1 MGICYEIKMQDDFN
15 WKYSGTTKR
24 KQLNKFKKAFQKA
37 GGYTPELIAEWYGHA
52 IFDIGKS
59 NPEIDVYGNAILAHC
74 DTAVYWA
81 ESYHSTDVLELNKK

>member
-15 WKYSGTTKR
+15 WEYVGTTKR
-24 KQLNKFKKAFQKA
+24 KQLNKFKKAFQKVR
-37 GGYTPELIAEWYGHA
+37 GYTPELIAEWYNHA

-59 NPEIDVYGNAILAHC
+59 DPEIDIYGNVILSHC

-81 ESYHSTDVLELNKK
+81 ESSHSPNVLALIKK